1 VIIDRNA
8 SPTSDRGYPETDR
21 LGVLIVDDE
30 LEVERLFRQRFR
42 RQLRES
48 NYEFLF
54 AHSGVEALQVLDE
67 VGDRVRL
74 VMTDINMPDMDGLT
88 LLANLQERDRRLR
101 AIVISAYGDMGN
113 IRTAMNRGA
122 FDFLTKPIDFQDL
135 EITLNRT
142 LASIRELQEQEERL
156 QQARTQLLQYEKMAS
171 LGNLMAGVAH
181 EIKNPIHFIQNNIA
195 PAKEYLEEITTY
207 LRYYQQALGDEGAI
221 ANDLDFALTDF
232 RKILDGMELGANLLV
247 SISGTL
253 RNFARSDAAKPLAA
267 LLEESIEGVLLI
279 LSYRLKAV
287 GRWPGVKVERQYHL
301 VEKVL
306 CYQSQINQVLMNI
319 VGNAIDAMEEA
330 YEKGWMGDRLPQLTV
345 RLYRDGDR
353 AAIAIGDN
361 GVGMTPETQ
370 QRLFEPLFTTKPAGK
385 GTGLGM
391 SICRQIVYEN
401 HGGEIQ
407 CQSEWQQGTTLTI
420 YLPLSPVSP
429 VSPV

>member
-1 VIIDRNA
+1 MTTAHNA
-8 SPTSDRGYPETDR
+8 SPASGYSAPASDR
-21 LGVLIVDDE
+21 LGVLVVDDE

-42 RQLRES
+42 RQLREA

-54 AHSGVEALQVLDE
+54 AHSGVEALRVLAE

-88 LLANLQERDRRLR
+88 LLAKLQERDRRLW

-122 FDFLTKPIDFQDL
+122 FDFLIKPIDFQDL
-135 EITLNRT
+135 EITLNRALT
-142 LASIRELQEQEERL
+142 AIREREEQEERL
-156 QQARTQLLQYEKMAS
+156 QQARTQVLQYEKMAS

-195 PAKEYLEEITTY
+195 PAKEYLEEITAY
-207 LRYYQQALGDEGAI
+207 LRYCQQALGEEGAI

-253 RNFARSDAAKPLAA
+253 RNFARSDGAKPLAA
-267 LLEESIEGVLLI
+267 LLEESVEGVLLI
-279 LSYRLKAV
+279 LSYRLKAT
-287 GRWPGVKVERQYHL
+287 GRWPGVKVVRQYHL
-301 VEKVL
+301 IEKVV
-306 CYQSQINQVLMNI
+306 CYQSQINQVLMNV

-330 YEKGWMGDRLPQLTV
+330 HEKGWMGDRQPQLTIH
-345 RLYRDGDR
+345 LYREGDR

-361 GVGMTPETQ
+361 GTGMTPETQ

-401 HGGEIQ
+401 HGGEIR
-407 CQSEWQQGTTLTI
+407 CQSEWQRGTTLTI
-420 YLPLSPVSP
+420 YLPLVPA
-429 VSPV
+429 

>member
-1 VIIDRNA
+1 MINERNA
-8 SPTSDRGYPETDR
+8 SPASDRGDAESDR

-48 NYEFLF
+48 SYEFLF
-54 AHSGVEALQVLDE
+54 AHSGIEALRVLDE
-67 VGDRVRL
+67 VGDRIRL

-88 LLANLQERDRRLR
+88 LLAKLQERDRRLR
-101 AIVISAYGDMGN
+101 AIVISAYGDMAN

-156 QQARTQLLQYEKMAS
+156 QQARTQLLQCEKMAS

-181 EIKNPIHFIQNNIA
+181 EIKNPIHFIQNNITT
-195 PAKEYLEEITTY
+195 AKEYLDEITAY
-207 LRYYQQALGDEGAI
+207 VRYYQQALGEEGAM
-221 ANDLDFALTDF
+221 ANDLDFALMDF
-232 RKILDGMELGANLLV
+232 RKILDGMELGANLLA
-247 SISGTL
+247 SISSTL
-253 RNFARSDAAKPLAA
+253 RNFVRSDAVKPLAV
-267 LLEESIEGVLLI
+267 LLEESVEGVLLI
-279 LSYRLKAV
+279 LSYRLKAK
-287 GRWPGVKVERQYHL
+287 GRWPGVKVLRQYHL
-301 VEKVL
+301 IEKVI
-306 CYQSQINQVLMNI
+306 CYQGQINQVLMNV

-330 YEKGWMGDRLPQLTV
+330 HEKGWLGDRLPQLTV
-345 RLYRDGDR
+345 HLYREGER
-353 AAIAIGDN
+353 AAIAITDN

-401 HGGEIQ
+401 HGGEIR
-407 CQSEWQQGTTLTI
+407 CQSQWQQGTTLTI
-420 YLPLSPVSP
+420 YLPLALA
-429 VSPV
+429 

>member
-1 VIIDRNA
+1 MTGRSA
-8 SPTSDRGYPETDR
+8 SSFAETPNLATNR

-48 NYEFLF
+48 SYEFLF
-54 AHSGVEALQVLDE
+54 AHSGIEALRVLDE
-67 VGDRVRL
+67 VGPRIRL
-74 VMTDINMPDMDGLT
+74 VMTDINMPEMDGLT
-88 LLANLQERDRRLR
+88 LLAKLQERDRSLR
-101 AIVISAYGDMGN
+101 AIVISAYGDLGN

-181 EIKNPIHFIQNNIA
+181 EIKNPINFIQNNLP
-195 PAKEYLEEITTY
+195 PAKEYLDEMAAY
-207 LRYYQQALGDEGAI
+207 FRYYQSQLGDEGAI

-253 RNFARSDAAKPLAA
+253 RNFARTDAAAPTAV
-267 LLEESIEGVLLI
+267 LLEESVEGVLLI
-279 LSYRLKAV
+279 LSYRLKAA
-287 GRWPGVKVERQYHL
+287 GRWPGVNVVRQYHL
-301 VEKVL
+301 IEKVP
-306 CYQSQINQVLMNI
+306 CYPSQINQALMNI
-319 VGNAIDAMEEA
+319 LGNAIDAMEEA
-330 YEKGWMGDRLPQLTV
+330 YTKGLMGDRRPQLTV
-345 RLYRDGDR
+345 HVYREGDR
-353 AAIAIGDN
+353 AAIAISDN
-361 GVGMTPETQ
+361 GLGMTPETQ
-370 QRLFEPLFTTKPAGK
+370 QRLFEPLFTTKPVGK

-391 SICRQIVYEN
+391 AICRQIIYET
-401 HGGEIQ
+401 HRGEIQ
-407 CQSEWQQGTTLTI
+407 CQSVWHQGTTFTV
-420 YLPLSPVSP
+420 YLPLAGISP
-429 VSPV
+429 